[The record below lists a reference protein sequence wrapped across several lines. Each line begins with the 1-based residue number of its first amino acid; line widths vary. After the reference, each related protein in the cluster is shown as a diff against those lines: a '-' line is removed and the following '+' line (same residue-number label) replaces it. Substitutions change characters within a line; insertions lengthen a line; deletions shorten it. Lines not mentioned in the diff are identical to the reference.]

1 MIRKAQQCWHLPASR
16 PEREARFKW
25 HYPPGRWEAC
35 NGFNKKD
42 GKMTAEAWVGQ
53 AKTAAARMNQPGVS
67 SLDELRK
74 RSGLEFLR
82 DIAAGVLPLPPI
94 SKALNFFLL
103 EAHEGRVVFQGTPTF
118 DFYNPIG
125 TVHGGWAAT
134 LLDSCMA
141 CAVQTTLNK
150 GQAYTTAE
158 LKLNLVRPLT
168 DQTGP
173 VRAEGKV
180 IHAGR
185 QIATSE
191 GRLFG
196 PDGKLYAHGTTT
208 CMIFDLPKEQV
219 KGER

>member
-1 MIRKAQQCWHLPASR
+1 MIREDW
-16 PEREARFKW
+16 
-25 HYPPGRWEAC
+25 
-35 NGFNKKD
+35 
-42 GKMTAEAWVGQ
+42 KMTAEAWLRE
-53 AKTAAARMNQPGVS
+53 AKAAAARIDAPGVS
-67 SLDELRK
+67 PVDELRH

-94 SKALNFFLL
+94 GKALNFFLL
-103 EAHEGRVVFQGTPTF
+103 QVDEGRAVFQGTPTF

-125 TVHGGWAAT
+125 TIHGGWAAT

-141 CAVQTTLNK
+141 CAVQTMLKK

-158 LKLNLVRPLT
+158 LKVNLVRPLT
-168 DQTGP
+168 HQTGP

-185 QIATSE
+185 QVATSE

-208 CMIFDLPKEQV
+208 CMIFELSKDQE

>member
-1 MIRKAQQCWHLPASR
+1 MS
-16 PEREARFKW
+16 
-25 HYPPGRWEAC
+25 
-35 NGFNKKD
+35 
-42 GKMTAEAWVGQ
+42 AEEWIKLEEGVAMRV
-53 AKTAAARMNQPGVS
+53 TNPGVS
-67 SLDELRK
+67 PLEEMRK

-82 DIAAGVLPLPPI
+82 DIASGVLPLPPI
-94 SKALNFFLL
+94 GKTLNFFLL
-103 EAHEGRVVFQGTPTF
+103 EADEGRAVFQGTPTF
-118 DFYNPIG
+118 EFYNPIG
-125 TVHGGWAAT
+125 TIHGGWAAT

-141 CAVQTTLNK
+141 CAVQTTLKK

-208 CMIFDLPKEQV
+208 CMIFDLPNEQV

>member
-1 MIRKAQQCWHLPASR
+1 MFA
-16 PEREARFKW
+16 REWIKLEEDVAMRVT
-25 HYPPGRWEAC
+25 
-35 NGFNKKD
+35 N
-42 GKMTAEAWVGQ
+42 
-53 AKTAAARMNQPGVS
+53 PGVS
-67 SLDELRK
+67 PLEEMRNC
-74 RSGLEFLR
+74 SGLEFLR
-82 DIAAGVLPLPPI
+82 DIASGVLPLPPI
-94 SKALNFFLL
+94 GKVLNFFLL
-103 EAHEGRVVFQGTPTF
+103 EADEGRVVFQGTPTF
-118 DFYNPIG
+118 NFYNPIG

-141 CAVQTTLNK
+141 CAVQTMLKK

-185 QIATSE
+185 QIGTSE

-208 CMIFDLPKEQV
+208 CMIFQI
-219 KGER
+219 